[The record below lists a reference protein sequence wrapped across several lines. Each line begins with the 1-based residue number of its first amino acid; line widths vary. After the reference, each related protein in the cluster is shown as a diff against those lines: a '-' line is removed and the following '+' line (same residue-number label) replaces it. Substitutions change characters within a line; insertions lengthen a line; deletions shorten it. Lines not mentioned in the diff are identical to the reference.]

1 MAFVPCL
8 IPLLAASAGVQN
20 KAPDFEAESTKG
32 IIRLAITVERKMS
45 SSPFISKI
53 SPVAEPLKW
62 GVSKGHRA
70 L

>member
-8 IPLLAASAGVQN
+8 IPLLAASAGVQD
-20 KAPDFEAESTKG
+20 KAPDFEAESTRVSFG
-32 IIRLAITVERKMS
+32 LRLPWKKMS

-62 GVSKGHRA
+62 GVSKGH
-70 L
+70 